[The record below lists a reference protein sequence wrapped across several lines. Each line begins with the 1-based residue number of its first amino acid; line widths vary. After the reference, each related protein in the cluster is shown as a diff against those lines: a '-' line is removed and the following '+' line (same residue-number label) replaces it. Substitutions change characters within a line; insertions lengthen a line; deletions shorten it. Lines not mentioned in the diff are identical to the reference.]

1 MQRYFSPSANDGRGA
16 FYSEALHGAC
26 VIAGVQTPREIKA
39 GKRAELI
46 TNPDCRIPDDAV
58 MVSDARHAELMAAQG
73 EGKAI
78 AAVNGKPM
86 AIMAQVSAAQLE
98 TRRRAQRDS
107 LLSASDWTQ
116 IDDASPRG
124 GKAAWASYRASL
136 RELDMSG
143 TDWPAAPGQ
152 SEGLV

>member
-1 MQRYFSPSANDGRGA
+1 MQRYFSPSANDGNGA
-16 FYSEALHGAC
+16 FYSDQLHGTP
-26 VIAGVQTPREIKA
+26 VIAAPQTAREIKA
-39 GKRAELI
+39 GKRPEMIA
-46 TNPDCRIPDDAV
+46 NPLCRMPEDAKPI
-58 MVSDARHAELMAAQG
+58 SDARHAELMAAQA

-78 AAVNGKPM
+78 VAVNGKPV

-107 LLSASDWTQ
+107 LLAASDWTQ

-124 GKAAWASYRASL
+124 GKPAWASYRASL